1 MNTKLTLQ
9 NIFIFA
15 LFALFFFLIV
25 CMMKPKALTS
35 EAIGRAKLHQVHF
48 YWKTARDTLH
58 FDGIASGFAMF
69 LH

>member
-1 MNTKLTLQ
+1 
-9 NIFIFA
+9 
-15 LFALFFFLIV
+15 
-25 CMMKPKALTS
+25 MMKPKALTS

-69 LH
+69 LHWMPDQVGHDAYFRSKLTSLPA